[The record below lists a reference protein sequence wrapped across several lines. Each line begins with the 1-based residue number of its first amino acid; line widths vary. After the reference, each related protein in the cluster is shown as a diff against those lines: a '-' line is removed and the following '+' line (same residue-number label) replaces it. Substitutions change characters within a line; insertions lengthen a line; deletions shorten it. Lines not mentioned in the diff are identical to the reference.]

1 MKISVSK
8 KQGKALH
15 EAIEHWHAAELI
27 DDTTKA
33 QLTESV
39 EPRRFEWKKLAV
51 YSFWISIICV
61 VISFSALVADEL
73 LLELIERLF
82 NSSNTALCLF
92 FSVLATGFYFWAF
105 KRQRKYAHK
114 VFSNEFIVVLGILAT
129 ATAIA
134 YLGKALD
141 TGSGH
146 FSILFLIATIVYGV
160 IGLLFPSKLV
170 WIFSI
175 LSLGAW
181 FGTETGYISGWGAY
195 YLGMNY
201 PLRFVVFGL
210 ALTGVSFVFKRFRAL
225 RAFQKSTY
233 TLGLLYLFIAL
244 WILSIFGNYGDW
256 DEWEQIK
263 QISLLGWGLI
273 FGLFAII
280 AIVFGLKYDDYT
292 SRSFG
297 ITFLFINLYTKFFEY
312 FWDATHKAIF
322 FLILAIT
329 FWLIGKNAEKI
340 WNLEFLNKKE
350 ISED

>member
-1 MKISVSK
+1 MKLKVSK
-8 KQGKALH
+8 IQGKTLQKAL
-15 EAIEHWHAAELI
+15 EYWYTAELI
-27 DDTTKA
+27 DSTTKE
-33 QLTESV
+33 QLTESL
-39 EPRRFEWKKLAV
+39 ETRQFDWKKLAM

-61 VISFSALVADEL
+61 IISFSALFADEL
-73 LLELIERLF
+73 LLELIEKF
-82 NSSNTALCLF
+82 FTSSSIVLCLL
-92 FSVLATGFYFWAF
+92 FSALAAAFYFWAF
-105 KRQRKYAHK
+105 VRQKKFAQK
-114 VFSNEFIVVLGILAT
+114 IFSNEFIVVLGILST

-146 FSILFLIATIVYGV
+146 FSILFLIATIVYGA

-170 WIFSI
+170 WVFSV

-201 PLRFVVFGL
+201 PLRFVIFGL
-210 ALTGVSFVFKRFRAL
+210 ALTALSFAFSQFKAL
-225 RAFQKSTY
+225 KPFQKSTY

-244 WILSIFGNYGDW
+244 WILSIFGNHGDLY
-256 DEWEQIK
+256 EWGQIK
-263 QISLLGWGLI
+263 QISLFGWGLT
-273 FGLFAII
+273 FGLFALI
-280 AIVFGLKYDDYT
+280 AIAYGLRYDDYT

-312 FWDATHKAIF
+312 FWDTTHKAIF
-322 FLILAIT
+322 FLILAVT

-340 WNLEFLNKKE
+340 WNLEFLNKNQLDE
-350 ISED
+350 E

>member
-1 MKISVSK
+1 MKLSVSK
-8 KQGKALH
+8 KQGKVIN
-15 EAIEHWHAAELI
+15 EAIEHWHASDII
-27 DDTTKA
+27 DDATRA
-33 QLTESV
+33 SLSGSV
-39 EPRRFEWKKLAV
+39 ETRRFEWKKLAI
-51 YSFWISIICV
+51 YSFWISIVCV
-61 VISFSALVADEL
+61 IISFSALVADEL
-73 LLELIERLF
+73 LMELIERF
-82 NSSNTALCLF
+82 FTSSDVVLCLSF
-92 FSVLATGFYFWAF
+92 AAIASMLYLWAF
-105 KRQRKYAHK
+105 MRQKRHPQK
-114 VFSNEFIVVLGILAT
+114 VFSNEFIVMIGILST

-141 TGSGH
+141 SGDGH
-146 FSILFLIATIVYGV
+146 FSVLFLIATIVYGC

-170 WIFSI
+170 WVFAI

-210 ALTGVSFVFKRFRAL
+210 ALTALSFVFSRFKPL
-225 RAFQKSTY
+225 RPFQKSTY

-263 QISLLGWGLI
+263 QISLFGWGLI
-273 FGLFAII
+273 FGLFAIAAI
-280 AIVFGLKYDDYT
+280 AYGLKFDDYT

-312 FWDATHKAIF
+312 FWDATHKTIF
-322 FLILAIT
+322 FLILGFT
-329 FWLIGKNAEKI
+329 FWLIGRNAEKI

-350 ISED
+350 IKED